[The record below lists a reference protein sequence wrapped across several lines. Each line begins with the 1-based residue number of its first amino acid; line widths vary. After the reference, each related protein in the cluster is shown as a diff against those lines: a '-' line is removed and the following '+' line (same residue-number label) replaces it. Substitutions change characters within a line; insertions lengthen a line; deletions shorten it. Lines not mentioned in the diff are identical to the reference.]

1 MRDRYVKSKGV
12 FWGAVAVIA
21 VILCAVIFAVAA
33 GAGTNARGETMK
45 NDGDG
50 FVLTDTEYGKT
61 ERFVYTA
68 TVRFVSGKAAGLV
81 FGALDGE
88 RYWVFNVDRDAN
100 KVKLL
105 YFAADGNDIR
115 ATELI
120 TDYFIGN
127 DKMTESEKNLVERN
141 VKNID
146 KVQLKVVIS
155 PEDDGVI
162 AEFYAD
168 NIRRFGTDNVIKL
181 DELERLPDGVSYEG
195 GQLGY
200 NCFASEVAFEDVYN
214 GASDYSYYTELY
226 RQQYHFSQYA
236 HWNNDPNG
244 LVYYDGWYHLYY
256 QHHPFSNFWSDMYWG
271 HARSRDLLHWEH
283 LPICLFPDRDF
294 GEGDG
299 FMWSGSAMVY
309 RKGMSDAIDALDWY
323 PAGGGTGL
331 IAFYTRDGGK
341 QDQMIMSSD
350 DGGMTWTKRKLI
362 PQSLATG
369 DIGKTDCRD
378 PKVFPVQRDGNNK
391 VTMWGMALTGMKTFD
406 VWFLKSSDL
415 YNWQSAGGFK
425 VDGAKFECPDIATL
439 TADDGTTRNVMTF
452 TGRTYMVGE
461 IDYDETSGNI
471 IYKVNGTD
479 VNDIDNLPLV
489 NMDNGPD

>member
-195 GQLGY
+195 GATRIQLFCVRSCVRGRLQGRERLLVLHGALPSAIPF
-200 NCFASEVAFEDVYN
+200 FAI
-214 GASDYSYYTELY
+214 
-226 RQQYHFSQYA
+226 R
-236 HWNNDPNG
+236 
-244 LVYYDGWYHLYY
+244 
-256 QHHPFSNFWSDMYWG
+256 
-271 HARSRDLLHWEH
+271 
-283 LPICLFPDRDF
+283 
-294 GEGDG
+294 
-299 FMWSGSAMVY
+299 
-309 RKGMSDAIDALDWY
+309 AL
-323 PAGGGTGL
+323 
-331 IAFYTRDGGK
+331 
-341 QDQMIMSSD
+341 
-350 DGGMTWTKRKLI
+350 
-362 PQSLATG
+362 
-369 DIGKTDCRD
+369 
-378 PKVFPVQRDGNNK
+378 
-391 VTMWGMALTGMKTFD
+391 
-406 VWFLKSSDL
+406 
-415 YNWQSAGGFK
+415 
-425 VDGAKFECPDIATL
+425 E
-439 TADDGTTRNVMTF
+439 
-452 TGRTYMVGE
+452 
-461 IDYDETSGNI
+461 
-471 IYKVNGTD
+471 
-479 VNDIDNLPLV
+479 
-489 NMDNGPD
+489 